1 MARGQPSGRVGGQ
14 GMVGTLLALSLAAPL
29 LVLAAAL
36 ATRSGAVSPDTGYD
50 LLTMRVGW
58 WLAIVGFVAAL
69 GAVVLALRNFRRLGL
84 LALAAVVAGGGTLA
98 VYVWHNGRQAAAPSE
113 DISTDLVEIPGFGDL
128 NDQRGGPGPRAA
140 AGVEACPGA
149 RPLMKQI
156 APGSAA
162 WALEQAGF
170 TVRGAGV
177 ARADGVREGFWFG
190 FDHDAVI
197 RIRPGRTDIRVAARD
212 DRPHGGDACRMAS
225 RISEALRTSR

>member
-1 MARGQPSGRVGGQ
+1 MARGQAKGQ
-14 GMVGTLLALSLAAPL
+14 GAVGALLALSLAAPL

-36 ATRSGAVSPDTGYD
+36 ATRSGSVSPDTGYD
-50 LLTMRVGW
+50 LLTMRIGW
-58 WLAIVGFVAAL
+58 WLAIAGAVAAF
-69 GAVVLALRNFRRLGL
+69 GAVVLAMRDFRRLGF

-98 VYVWHNGRQAAAPSE
+98 GFVWHNGRQATAPSE
-113 DISTDLVEIPGFGDL
+113 DISTDLVEIPGFGALRDER
-128 NDQRGGPGPRAA
+128 QGQGPRAT
-140 AGVEACPGA
+140 AGVEVCPGA
-149 RPLMKQI
+149 LPIMKQI

-170 TVRGAGV
+170 TIRGAGV
-177 ARADGVREGFWFG
+177 ARADGSRESFWFG

-212 DRPHGGDACRMAS
+212 DRTHGGDACRMAS